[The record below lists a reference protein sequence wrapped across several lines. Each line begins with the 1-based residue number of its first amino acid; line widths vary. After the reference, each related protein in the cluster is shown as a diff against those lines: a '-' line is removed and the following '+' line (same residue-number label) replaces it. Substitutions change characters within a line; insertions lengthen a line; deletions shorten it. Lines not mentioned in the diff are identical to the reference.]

1 MAETK
6 IINVG
11 NGNTQKQL
19 QVTDVTKNIEDISK
33 NTVVEL
39 TPTFNAQKKNI
50 IEAIDIGTRRAV
62 KEEVG
67 DFSKI
72 IHSMNKTIDD
82 RLQNF
87 LIDFKRAQPVGENKC
102 PECPKCENEK
112 KSTTTNSF
120 DIVFK
125 ASPKTFEDAKNAIEN
140 KKKLIVNESSLDDNI
155 KEIYPNI
162 ESKDDE
168 KRYTLENTLDNLK
181 ILIEVKRIKI
191 LKQIY
196 PKIQEYLKNWRDT
209 YEEKENCDKEK
220 KKCDTELADV
230 TDTAIQWKDNSESK
244 DKKLEDVIDTAN
256 QWKADSESKDKKIE
270 ECKKLKKA
278 EKNTA
283 EEMPPYVETEEEKA
297 AKALAAKKPLNG
309 GNKKSKEYLKYKN
322 QYLKL
327 KEELNQLHK

>member
-19 QVTDVTKNIEDISK
+19 QVTDVTKNIADISK
-33 NTVVEL
+33 NTVTEL
-39 TPTFNAQKKNI
+39 TPTFNEQKKNI
-50 IEAIDIGTRRAV
+50 IEAIDIGTRQAV

-72 IHSMNKTIDD
+72 IGSMNKTIDD

-87 LIDFKRAQPVGENKC
+87 LIDFKRTQPVG
-102 PECPKCENEK
+102 ENEK

-120 DIVFK
+120 DIVFN
-125 ASPKTFEDAKNAIEN
+125 ASEKTFEDAKKAIEN

-155 KEIYPNI
+155 KKIYPNI

-168 KRYTLENTLDNLK
+168 KPYTLKNTLDNLK
-181 ILIEVKRIKI
+181 ILMEVEKIKI

-196 PKIQEYLKNWRDT
+196 PKIQEYLNNWRDT
-209 YEEKENCDKEK
+209 YDEKENCDRQ
-220 KKCDTELADV
+220 LVDV
-230 TDTAIQWKDNSESK
+230 TE
-244 DKKLEDVIDTAN
+244 TAN
-256 QWKADSESKDKKIE
+256 QWKDDSESKDTRIR
-270 ECKKLKKA
+270 ECKNLETKEKLAAAKEKLAAANAAVENAARKA
-278 EKNTA
+278 A
-283 EEMPPYVETEEEKA
+283 ENQMPPYVETEEEKAAKA

-309 GNKKSKEYLKYKN
+309 GNKKSKEYIKYKKE
-322 QYLKL
+322 YLTL
-327 KEELNQLHK
+327 KQELKDEIKQLQNQLHK

>member
-11 NGNTQKQL
+11 NGNKQKQL

-39 TPTFNAQKKNI
+39 TPTFNEQKKNI
-50 IEAIDIGTRRAV
+50 IEAINIGTRRAV

-72 IHSMNKTIDD
+72 IGSMNKTIDD

-87 LIDFKRAQPVGENKC
+87 LIDFKRTQPVGENKC

-120 DIVFK
+120 DIVFN
-125 ASPKTFEDAKNAIEN
+125 ASEKTFEDAKNAIEN

-209 YEEKENCDKEK
+209 YDEKENCDRQ
-220 KKCDTELADV
+220 LVDV
-230 TDTAIQWKDNSESK
+230 TDTAIKWKDNSESK
-244 DKKLEDVIDTAN
+244 DKELADVIDTAN
-256 QWKADSESKDKKIE
+256 QWKDDSESKDKKIK
-270 ECKKLKKA
+270 ECKKLEEKA

-283 EEMPPYVETEEEKA
+283 EQMPPYVETEEEKA

>member
-19 QVTDVTKNIEDISK
+19 QVTDVTKNIADISK
-33 NTVVEL
+33 NTVAEL
-39 TPTFNAQKKNI
+39 TPTFNEQKKNI
-50 IEAIDIGTRRAV
+50 IEAIDIGTRQAV
-62 KEEVG
+62 KAEIG

-72 IHSMNKTIDD
+72 IGSMNNTIDD

-87 LIDFKRAQPVGENKC
+87 LIDFKRTQPVG
-102 PECPKCENEK
+102 ENEK

-120 DIVFK
+120 DIVFN
-125 ASPKTFEDAKNAIEN
+125 ASEKTFEDAKKAIEN

-155 KEIYPNI
+155 KKIYPNI

-168 KRYTLENTLDNLK
+168 KPCTLKNTLDNLK
-181 ILIEVKRIKI
+181 ILMEVEKIKI

-196 PKIQEYLKNWRDT
+196 PKIQEYLNNWRDT
-209 YEEKENCDKEK
+209 YDEKENCDRQ
-220 KKCDTELADV
+220 LVDV
-230 TDTAIQWKDNSESK
+230 TE
-244 DKKLEDVIDTAN
+244 TAN
-256 QWKADSESKDKKIE
+256 QWKDDSESKDTRIR
-270 ECKKLKKA
+270 ECKNLETKEKLAAAKEKLAAANAAVENAARKA
-278 EKNTA
+278 A
-283 EEMPPYVETEEEKA
+283 ENQMPPYVETEEEKA

-309 GNKKSKEYLKYKN
+309 GNKKSKEYLKYKKE
-322 QYLKL
+322 YLKL

>member
-11 NGNTQKQL
+11 NGNKQKQL
-19 QVTDVTKNIEDISK
+19 QVTDVTKNIEDISH
-33 NTVVEL
+33 NTILAL
-39 TPTFNAQKKNI
+39 TPQLDAQQ
-50 IEAIDIGTRRAV
+50 T
-62 KEEVG
+62 
-67 DFSKI
+67 KI
-72 IHSMNKTIDD
+72 IQAVNAGTETAIRNQLGENGLGEVIRTMNTTIDTKLKD
-82 RLQNF
+82 F
-87 LIDFKRAQPVGENKC
+87 LKEFKKTQPVGENKC

-120 DIVFK
+120 DIVFN
-125 ASPKTFEDAKNAIEN
+125 ASEKTFEDAKNAIEN

-230 TDTAIQWKDNSESK
+230 IDTAIQWKDNSESK

-256 QWKADSESKDKKIE
+256 QWKADSESKDKKIK
-270 ECKKLKKA
+270 ECKKA

-283 EEMPPYVETEEEKA
+283 EQMPPYVETEEEKA